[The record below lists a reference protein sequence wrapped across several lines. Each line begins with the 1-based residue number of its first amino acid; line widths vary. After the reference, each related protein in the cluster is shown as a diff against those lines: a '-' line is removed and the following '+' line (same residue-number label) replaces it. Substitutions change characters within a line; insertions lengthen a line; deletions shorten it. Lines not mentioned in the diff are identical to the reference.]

1 MLGMSDYILTEEDRE
16 LLLRVNRLLEEVLET
31 LEVMGDDETVKAIRE
46 AEEDLRADR
55 VRSYDEFVEE
65 LRRSGEI

>member
-1 MLGMSDYILTEEDRE
+1 MEMSDSILTEEDRK
-16 LLLRVNRLLEEVLET
+16 LLIRVNRLLEEVLEA
-31 LEVMGDDETVKAIRE
+31 LEVMGDNGTVKAIRE
-46 AEEDLRADR
+46 GEEDVKAGR

>member
-1 MLGMSDYILTEEDRE
+1 MLEMNDYILTEEDRK

>member
-1 MLGMSDYILTEEDRE
+1 MLEMSNYILTEEDRK

-31 LEVMGDDETVKAIRE
+31 LEIMGDDETVKAIRE

-55 VRSYDEFVEE
+55 VRNYDEFVEE